1 MQGLR
6 GWQVVVSLVALLFAG
21 CGIFTCESPIERER
35 RELREAGETTEAV
48 LYRGLKVTMRSA
60 PLEPGAATDPSA
72 TKIRQLTARI
82 FQRLMV
88 NGGAQQPDAEPGAEP
103 EAKPTAADYVA
114 LAKEF
119 YELRDELRKADEDDY
134 PTLLHQIVTASGADP
149 AAVEPLRWYSP
160 AWEHLVLA
168 LLWTSG
174 SSVAPPGFVTYEIG
188 ELEPSG
194 IEDHGVRM
202 GARLIRSGAFYRYH
216 WVHLTEEEITA
227 YLSDLKDHRSEVI
240 SFTRRFG
247 GPDVPADD
255 DVVYAQWHAPGVLL
269 RGVARMEIEDQ
280 EDASLDDL
288 DAFLVDAQTL
298 GLDDEGV
305 WLIGAYVGIRRED
318 SERALTNLRKLQ
330 SSPLLDDDARTLVE
344 DTIAA
349 LEDRDPKSALNRVT
363 DKVLMAKIVGS
374 YLLRVLAKVRWRE
387 ELGATESGRALLK
400 IDSEV
405 RAEVDRIKGALSTDQ
420 LEGLSDKTVESARAL
435 GESTKEKAAEAW
447 NNAVGE

>member
-6 GWQVVVSLVALLFAG
+6 GWQVVVSLVALLLTG

-48 LYRGLKVTMRSA
+48 LYRGLKVTLRSA
-60 PLEPGAATDPSA
+60 PLEPGAATDPSS

-82 FQRLMV
+82 FQRLMTKD
-88 NGGAQQPDAEPGAEP
+88 GAGQPGTE
-103 EAKPTAADYVA
+103 PTAADYVA

-119 YELRDELRKADEDDY
+119 YELRAELRTTNEDDY

-149 AAVEPLRWYSP
+149 AAVEPLRWYSS

-174 SSVAPPGFVTYEIG
+174 SSVAPPGFVIYEIG
-188 ELEPSG
+188 QLEPSG

-202 GARLIRSGAFYRYH
+202 GARLIRAGAFYRYH
-216 WVHLTEEEITA
+216 WVYLTEEEITA

-240 SFTRRFG
+240 SFTRTFG

-255 DVVYAQWHAPGVLL
+255 DVVCAQWHAPGVLL

-318 SERALTNLRKLQ
+318 PERALTNLRKLE
-330 SSPLLDDDARTLVE
+330 SSPLLDDDARTLVK

-349 LEDRDPKSALNRVT
+349 LEERDPESALNRVA

-374 YLLRVLAKVRWRE
+374 YLLRVLAKVHWRE
-387 ELGATESGRALLK
+387 ELQATESGRALLK